1 MVIRLT
7 LVDDHPVI
15 VRGLSE
21 ILESIPDFKVTGTY
35 LSAQSFYEACKQEA
49 RRPDILLMDISM
61 PEMDGEVLARKL
73 QHDYPDIA
81 VIVFT
86 NMTQRYYLRSMIQ
99 KGVLGYVLKSS
110 SEEVLAEAIKT
121 VYKGQYYFD
130 PLIREEGLNALKL
143 KTATISQPLLLSDRE
158 KEVLELLAKN
168 YNSNEIAKKLF
179 ISKRTVDFH
188 RANLILKLDVK
199 GRANLVEKAMELGLI
214 K

>member
-1 MVIRLT
+1 MTIRIA

-15 VRGLSE
+15 VRGLKE
-21 ILESIPDFKVTGTY
+21 ILESIPDFEVTGTY

-49 RRPDILLMDISM
+49 LRPDILLMDISM
-61 PEMDGEVLARKL
+61 PEMDGEALAEKL
-73 QHDYPDIA
+73 QHDYPGIA

-130 PLIREEGLNALKL
+130 PLIREEGLKALKL
-143 KTATISQPLLLSDRE
+143 ETATTTQPLLLSDRE
-158 KEVLELLAKN
+158 TEVLELLAKN
-168 YNSNEIAKKLF
+168 LNSQEIAEKLF